1 METVIV
7 ISDTPAE
14 KILAPKPRR
23 LNHKKKSYKRIKTSY
38 KMVSHQINLLNDLKG
53 GITKEINLDS
63 ISLDEMDKDFKILEE
78 KTEEEICYNELS
90 NILSSSSEDFSTDS
104 KHKKENEI
112 KRPKKPTE
120 RNVLFFSQNSFSNE
134 QL

>member
-1 METVIV
+1 METIIV

-53 GITKEINLDS
+53 EIKEINLDS
-63 ISLDEMDKDFKILEE
+63 ISLDEMDKDFKVLEE

-104 KHKKENEI
+104 KHRKDDKI

-120 RNVLFFSQNSFSNE
+120 RNVLFLSQNSDSNDE
-134 QL
+134 I

>member
-23 LNHKKKSYKRIKTSY
+23 LNHKKKTYKRIKTSY
-38 KMVSHQINLLNDLKG
+38 NMVSHQINLLNDLKG
-53 GITKEINLDS
+53 EIKEINLDS
-63 ISLDEMDKDFKILEE
+63 ISLDEMDKDFKVLEE

-104 KHKKENEI
+104 KQRKDDKI
-112 KRPKKPTE
+112 KTPKKPTE
-120 RNVLFFSQNSFSNE
+120 RNVLFLSQNSESNDE
-134 QL
+134 I

>member
-53 GITKEINLDS
+53 EIKEINLDS
-63 ISLDEMDKDFKILEE
+63 ISLDEMDKDFKVLEE

-90 NILSSSSEDFSTDS
+90 NILSSYSEDFSTDS
-104 KHKKENEI
+104 KHKKDDKI

-120 RNVLFFSQNSFSNE
+120 RNVLFLSQNSDSNDE
-134 QL
+134 I

>member
-53 GITKEINLDS
+53 EIKEINLDS
-63 ISLDEMDKDFKILEE
+63 ISLDEMDKDFKVLEE

-104 KHKKENEI
+104 KQRKDDKI

-120 RNVLFFSQNSFSNE
+120 RNVLFLSQNSDSNDE
-134 QL
+134 I

>member
-53 GITKEINLDS
+53 EIKEINLDS
-63 ISLDEMDKDFKILEE
+63 ISLDEMDKDFKVLEE

-104 KHKKENEI
+104 KRRKDDKI
-112 KRPKKPTE
+112 KRPKKQTE
-120 RNVLFFSQNSFSNE
+120 RNVLFLSQNSDSNDE
-134 QL
+134 I

>member
-53 GITKEINLDS
+53 EIKEINLDS
-63 ISLDEMDKDFKILEE
+63 ISLDEMDKDFKVLEE

-104 KHKKENEI
+104 KRRKDDKI
-112 KRPKKPTE
+112 KRPKKPSE
-120 RNVLFFSQNSFSNE
+120 RNVLFLSQNSDSNDE
-134 QL
+134 I

>member
-38 KMVSHQINLLNDLKG
+38 KMFSHQINLLNDLKG
-53 GITKEINLDS
+53 EIKEINLDS
-63 ISLDEMDKDFKILEE
+63 ISLDEMDKDFKVLEE

-104 KHKKENEI
+104 KQRKDDKI

-120 RNVLFFSQNSFSNE
+120 RNVLFLSQNSDSNDE
-134 QL
+134 I

>member
-53 GITKEINLDS
+53 EIKEINLDS

>member
-38 KMVSHQINLLNDLKG
+38 KIVSHQINLLNDLKG
-53 GITKEINLDS
+53 EIKEINLDS
-63 ISLDEMDKDFKILEE
+63 ISLDEMDKDFKVLEE

-104 KHKKENEI
+104 KQRKDDKI

-120 RNVLFFSQNSFSNE
+120 RNVLFLSQNSDSNDE
-134 QL
+134 I

>member
-53 GITKEINLDS
+53 EIKEINLDS
-63 ISLDEMDKDFKILEE
+63 ISLDEMDKDFKVLEE

-104 KHKKENEI
+104 KQRKRNKTTKK
-112 KRPKKPTE
+112 TD
-120 RNVLFFSQNSFSNE
+120 
-134 QL
+134 

>member
-1 METVIV
+1 
-7 ISDTPAE
+7 
-14 KILAPKPRR
+14 
-23 LNHKKKSYKRIKTSY
+23 
-38 KMVSHQINLLNDLKG
+38 MVSHQINLLNDLKG

>member
-53 GITKEINLDS
+53 EIKEINLDS
-63 ISLDEMDKDFKILEE
+63 ISLDEMDKDFKVLEQ

-104 KHKKENEI
+104 KQRKDDKI

-120 RNVLFFSQNSFSNE
+120 RNVLFLSQNSDSNDE
-134 QL
+134 I

>member
-53 GITKEINLDS
+53 EIKEINLDS
-63 ISLDEMDKDFKILEE
+63 ISLDEMDKDFKVLEE

-104 KHKKENEI
+104 KQRKDDKI

-120 RNVLFFSQNSFSNE
+120 RNVLFLSQNSESNDE
-134 QL
+134 I